1 MKRWFPY
8 FKPRAV
14 AAGRELEARRALSAP
29 EGRNTTTTG
38 AIHNDDR
45 RKQMK
50 RSFPYFK
57 PLAVAAATLML
68 CGAAHARDLTIASWG
83 GAYQDAQR
91 TVIFTPFAEAEGVKF
106 LEDTYLGGYAQ
117 FQAMLDTGLIPW
129 DVVQLETAEL
139 TRGCEEGVFVSLD
152 YSKIDKSKFVPGFA
166 TECGVGTV
174 TFSVLIGYNT
184 EKVTTEPT
192 KLTDFWDTSR
202 WPGKRGMRKG
212 PKLNLELALMADGV
226 APKDV
231 YKVLNTP
238 AGVDRAFAKLDQI
251 KPHVQWW
258 ESGAQAPDWL
268 MAGDV
273 ELSIAYNGRIDTAK
287 KEGLPLEMIW
297 DGTVYGADRWAILKG
312 GEHVDVAYKFVKF
325 ATDPQRQADFTKFF
339 PYGPTTVEGQKLVP
353 SDRSGS
359 LPIGA
364 NLATGL
370 QSDSPEGLD
379 FWVDFLEE
387 LTERW
392 NTWAAQN

>member
-1 MKRWFPY
+1 
-8 FKPRAV
+8 
-14 AAGRELEARRALSAP
+14 
-29 EGRNTTTTG
+29 
-38 AIHNDDR
+38 
-45 RKQMK
+45 MK

-68 CGAAHARDLTIASWG
+68 CGAAHARDFTIAAWG

-91 TVIFTPFAEAEGVKF
+91 TIYFTPFSKDEGVKF
-106 LEDTYLGGYAQ
+106 LEDNYLGGYAQ

-152 YSKIDKSKFVPGFA
+152 WSKIGKKSDFVPGA
-166 TECGVGTV
+166 VSECGMGAISWAVG
-174 TFSVLIGYNT
+174 IGYNAD
-184 EKVTTEPT
+184 KVTTEPT
-192 KLTDFWDTSR
+192 TLADFWDTNR

-212 PKLNLELALMADGV
+212 PKLNLEFALMADGV
-226 APKDV
+226 APEDV

-238 AGVDRAFAKLDQI
+238 GGVDRAFAKLDQI

-273 ELSIAYNGRIDTAK
+273 VISVAYTHRIATAAE
-287 KEGLPLEMIW
+287 EGKPLKLFW
-297 DGTVYGADRWAILKG
+297 DGTVYAIDHWAILKG
-312 GEHVDVAYKFVKF
+312 GEHVDVAHKFLKYNI
-325 ATDPQRQADFTKFF
+325 DPQRQADFTKFF
-339 PYGPTTVEGQKLVP
+339 ANGPTTLQGVKMVP
-353 SDRSGS
+353 PDRM
-359 LPIGA
+359 PMMPAGA

-370 QSDSPEGLD
+370 RGDSPEALD
-379 FWVDFLEE
+379 FWVDFQEE